1 MTNKIIDDLK
11 TKEHLLQELSELR
24 KRNSELEKLDSEYKR
39 ILEELRQIHG
49 ELAIRVKVRTA
60 EVAKANEDLQKEI
73 FERKRTQEILLR
85 RFEFEKIISGISTN
99 FVNIPPQGVDN
110 EIKHALRIAGEF
122 ISADVGLLFLFSED
136 LRRADNTHQ
145 WFAEGVGLDLQD
157 LKTVDTDD
165 FSWWMSKLSKFDYI
179 CIPDVNKLPLEAE
192 NAKAILQNNG
202 IQSLILIPMP
212 YFGRLAGTLGF
223 VSLRPEKIWDEEYF
237 ALLKIIGE
245 ILANALQR
253 KEAQQA
259 LLKSEEKYR
268 SLYESS
274 KDGIAYCDLEGNLL
288 DASQSFLDMLGLTQ
302 DELRKVSYQQLT
314 PEKWHKMEEDIVKS
328 QIRTRGYSD
337 EYEKEYIRKDG
348 SILPISIRAWLIKD
362 TSAKPVGMWA
372 IVRDISERKISE
384 EALKSYHDHL
394 EALVKDRTAQLDIS
408 NEQLQD
414 EIAVHMSIEGALR
427 ESEKKYHLLFDIVP
441 VGIGVADIEGNV
453 YSANK
458 NMQEMIG
465 LTREEIKDVNISDFY
480 VDKTERQ
487 QLLKI
492 LQETG
497 RVMDRVV
504 RLRRKDGTVY
514 LAQLNIVPME
524 LNGKKLLFTTQ
535 SDITKQK
542 KLEDELNEYSQH
554 LETLIKERTVQLEM
568 LNKQLQQDIEE
579 RKSIQEALKKSEQEK
594 AAIIKSTQLLNK
606 EVLKSNKKLKQL
618 ALRDPHTGL
627 FNHRYLEEVIEA
639 EFYRARRYAHSLS
652 LIMLD
657 VDYFKS
663 INDVYGY
670 QFGDLVLKQLT
681 QQFKLMLRRYDIIIR
696 FSGEEFVI
704 LSPGTERSQ
713 ALVLAQRLLD
723 ALSLYNFGNKEHRVK
738 LKLSIAVVTY
748 PDDKIVKGSHLVELA
763 EQMIAR
769 IKEDGGNR
777 VYSSSEFNKK
787 KHLRTNNHES
797 GPEVG
802 LLKNKINKLNK
813 EANQNLIEA
822 IFAFAKTIEVK
833 DRYTGEHVESTVHY
847 ATEIAKALGLYKDE
861 TERIKQAAM
870 LHDLGKIG
878 ISEKILLKETKLSK
892 KEFDI
897 IKKHPQIGV
906 DIIRPIKFLHSII
919 SLIFYHH
926 ERWDGKGYP
935 SGLRGEDIP
944 IGARIIAI
952 ADVYQALIS
961 DRPYRKAL
969 SKAEAV
975 KTIKNGAG
983 TQFDPHI
990 VRVFLKILKKEKP
1003 S

>member
-1 MTNKIIDDLK
+1 MTNKIIEDLK
-11 TKEHLLQELSELR
+11 TKEQLLQELSELR

-60 EVAKANEDLQKEI
+60 EVTKSNEDLQKEI
-73 FERKRTQEILLR
+73 FERKRTQEILLH

-99 FVNIPPQGVDN
+99 FVNISPQEVDN

-122 ISADVGLLFLFSED
+122 ISADVSLLFLFSED
-136 LRRADNTHQ
+136 LKRADNTHH
-145 WFAEGVGLDLQD
+145 WLAEGVGLDLQD

-192 NAKAILQNNG
+192 NAKAILQNHG

-212 YFGRLAGTLGF
+212 YLGRLARALGF

-253 KEAQQA
+253 KEVQQA
-259 LLKSEEKYR
+259 LLKSEEKHR

-274 KDGIAYCDLEGNLL
+274 KDGIASCDLEGNLL
-288 DASQSFLDMLGLTQ
+288 DANQPFLDMLDLTQ
-302 DELRKVSYQQLT
+302 DELRKVTYQQLT

-348 SILPISIRAWLIKD
+348 SILPISIRVWLIKD
-362 TSAKPVGMWA
+362 ASAKSVGMWA

-408 NEQLQD
+408 NGQLQE
-414 EIAVHMSIEGALR
+414 EIAVHRRIEGALR
-427 ESEKKYHLLFDIVP
+427 ESEKKYHFLFDIVP

-453 YSANK
+453 YAANK
-458 NMQEMIG
+458 NMQEMFG
-465 LTREEIKDVNISDFY
+465 LTQEELKDVNISDFY

-497 RVMDRVV
+497 RVMDWVV

-514 LAQLNIVPME
+514 LAQLNIVLME

-542 KLEDELNEYSQH
+542 KLEEELNEYSQH

-579 RKSIQEALKKSEQEK
+579 RKPIQEALKKSEQEK

-681 QQFKLMLRRYDIIIR
+681 QQLKLMLRRYDIIIR

-704 LSPGTERSQ
+704 LSPGTEGSQ

-723 ALSLYNFGNKEHRVK
+723 ALSLYSFGNKEHRVK

-763 EQMIAR
+763 EQMIGR

-777 VYSSSEFNKK
+777 VYSSSDLNKK
-787 KHLRTNNHES
+787 KHLRTDNHES
-797 GPEVG
+797 SPEVD
-802 LLKNKINKLNK
+802 LLKNKIDKLNK

-847 ATEIAKALGLYKDE
+847 ATEIAKALGLSKDE
-861 TERIKQAAM
+861 TEHIKQAAM

-990 VRVFLKILKKEKP
+990 VRVFLKILKKGK
-1003 S
+1003 